1 MLAVGRGLM
10 GRPRIL
16 LLDDPFMGLEPRAS
30 AGLGDTIRTLAA
42 RGIGLLIAG
51 QHVRRILGLAKRA
64 YLLEQGRITA
74 AAPAG
79 ELLHSTHLRQALL
92 GAG

>member
-1 MLAVGRGLM
+1 MRLRSSIMVGQLA
-10 GRPRIL
+10 L
-16 LLDDPFMGLEPRAS
+16 LLAAS
-30 AGLGDTIRTLAA
+30 IAWR

-51 QHVRRILGLAKRA
+51 QHVRRILGLATRA
-64 YLLEQGRITA
+64 YLLDQGRITA
-74 AAPAG
+74 HAPAG